1 MAKETIESS
10 EAASK
15 ISFIAT
21 IIPAFADAYKMKA
34 SDAYNYLKKYGGL
47 SYLLDE
53 WWALHTE
60 NIVWAVRD
68 IYEVCRDNGGLK

>member
-1 MAKETIESS
+1 MQRIENS
-10 EAASK
+10 EDANK
-15 ISFIAT
+15 ISFIAS

-34 SDAYNYLKKYGGL
+34 SNAYDYLKKYGGL
-47 SYLLDE
+47 NYLLEE

-68 IYEVCRDNGGLK
+68 IYEVCRNNGGLR

>member
-1 MAKETIESS
+1 MQRIEHS
-10 EAASK
+10 EDANK

-21 IIPAFADAYKMKA
+21 IIPAFADAYKMKV
-34 SDAYNYLKKYGGL
+34 SNAYDYLKKYGGL
-47 SYLLDE
+47 SYLLEE

-68 IYEVCRDNGGLK
+68 IYEICRNNGGLK

>member
-1 MAKETIESS
+1 MQITENS
-10 EAASK
+10 EDENK
-15 ISFIAT
+15 INFIAS
-21 IIPAFADAYKMKA
+21 IIPAFADAYKMKV
-34 SDAYNYLKKYGGL
+34 SNAYDYLKKYGGL

-68 IYEVCRDNGGLK
+68 IYEVCRNNGGLR

>member
-1 MAKETIESS
+1 MQKIEHS
-10 EAASK
+10 EDTNK

-21 IIPAFADAYKMKA
+21 IIPAFADAYKMNV
-34 SDAYNYLKKYGGL
+34 SNAYDYLKKYGGL
-47 SYLLDE
+47 SYLLEE

-68 IYEVCRDNGGLK
+68 IYEVCRNNGGLK